1 MINRHQ
7 LKATNLL
14 SLQIFNLKF
23 KLESQS
29 IFITKH
35 INTYIVFYFNL
46 AKIFFFYWKLKS
58 IIIKFFSNFFV
69 SFFNSFWMFFW
80 RINPIQDG
88 LFRGCSRAP
97 PSLKSVTHILQ
108 WWNLANLCL
117 TQRWSKKYMNR
128 VTLPLISADITIFSS
143 EISKFC
149 YIKKYRYKLYF
160 DT

>member
-88 LFRGCSRAP
+88 LFRGCSWAP
-97 PSLKSVTHILQ
+97 PLPKICHTYPTVMKLGKFMPYPKMIQKIYESRDTAIDFCWHHHFFIRNQQILLYQ
-108 WWNLANLCL
+108 
-117 TQRWSKKYMNR
+117 
-128 VTLPLISADITIFSS
+128 
-143 EISKFC
+143 EIQ
-149 YIKKYRYKLYF
+149 I
-160 DT
+160 